1 MYGPCSWS
9 QGTRR
14 MKTWLRPLLSSF
26 TFLSALVFGESIR
39 FLQKRDSYKNAWH
52 RPFTR
57 SLLLSVQKHRRLR
70 SWSTKRPQETQIF
83 PAKGAR
89 QTRAL
94 SKVPFSLIVCLTV
107 KVAGGYERSSQFF
120 PETFLCNLPDFFDIK
135 HLLL

>member
-1 MYGPCSWS
+1 MSGPCSGL
-9 QGTRR
+9 QGTRS
-14 MKTWLRPLLSSF
+14 MKTWLRPFLGSF
-26 TFLSALVFGESIR
+26 TFLSALVFGELIR
-39 FLQKRDSYKNAWH
+39 FLQKRDSYKNAWL

-57 SLLLSVQKHRRLR
+57 SLLLSFRKHRRLR

-94 SKVPFSLIVCLTV
+94 SKVSYSLIVCLTV
-107 KVAGGYERSSQFF
+107 KVAGGYERSSRSF